1 MTTAFVVLIALT
13 IASSVATVA
22 SVGKPR
28 RPITPRQA
36 AINVCVGALM
46 VAVYVWLGWFA

>member
-1 MTTAFVVLIALT
+1 VTIAFTFLIVLT

-28 RPITPRQA
+28 QPITPRQA
-36 AINVCVGALM
+36 AINVCVGGLM
-46 VAVYVWLGWFA
+46 VALYVWLGWFA